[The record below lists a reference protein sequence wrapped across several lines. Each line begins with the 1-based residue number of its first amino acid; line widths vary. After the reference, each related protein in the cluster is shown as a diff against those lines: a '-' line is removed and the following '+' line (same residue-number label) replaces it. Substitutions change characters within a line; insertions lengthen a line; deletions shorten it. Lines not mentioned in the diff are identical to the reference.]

1 MSVSRGYKNQYHFLD
16 PNFASASQQFP
27 GANGNWGDGDMA
39 AVHAA
44 GSWRDQFGAA
54 LAAVPPVAGVADML
68 AAMMGGAASARP
80 AFPGWPAPANGPPAV
95 PPAGTAAVTPAVA
108 AEVPVGTVPAEAE
121 PGESEPP
128 SRRRRAAK
136 AKAKRAAKP
145 AAKKAA
151 AKKAAAKKVK
161 KPAKGRKDSK

>member
-1 MSVSRGYKNQYHFLD
+1 MEIGVTW
-16 PNFASASQQFP
+16 QQSMLP
-27 GANGNWGDGDMA
+27 
-39 AVHAA
+39 AV
-44 GSWRDQFGAA
+44 GGDQFGAA
-54 LAAVPPVAGVADML
+54 LAAVP
-68 AAMMGGAASARP
+68 GAASARP

-136 AKAKRAAKP
+136 EKAKRAAKP

-151 AKKAAAKKVK
+151 AKKAVLLRKSRSLPRAARILS
-161 KPAKGRKDSK
+161 RKLLCR

>member
-1 MSVSRGYKNQYHFLD
+1 MEIGVTW
-16 PNFASASQQFP
+16 QQSMLP
-27 GANGNWGDGDMA
+27 
-39 AVHAA
+39 AV
-44 GSWRDQFGAA
+44 GGDQFGAA

-80 AFPGWPAPANGPPAV
+80 AFPGLPAPANGPPAV

-136 AKAKRAAKP
+136 EKAKRAAKP

>member
-1 MSVSRGYKNQYHFLD
+1 MEIGVTWQKSML
-16 PNFASASQQFP
+16 P
-27 GANGNWGDGDMA
+27 
-39 AVHAA
+39 AV
-44 GSWRDQFGAA
+44 GGDQFGAA

-128 SRRRRAAK
+128 SRRRRAQLRGLQSLLPRRLRPK
-136 AKAKRAAKP
+136 RLLLRKSRSLPRAARILS
-145 AAKKAA
+145 
-151 AKKAAAKKVK
+151 
-161 KPAKGRKDSK
+161 RKLLCR

>member
-1 MSVSRGYKNQYHFLD
+1 MEIGVTVTW
-16 PNFASASQQFP
+16 QQSMLP
-27 GANGNWGDGDMA
+27 
-39 AVHAA
+39 AV
-44 GSWRDQFGAA
+44 GGDQFGAA

-68 AAMMGGAASARP
+68 AAMMGGAASAWP

-145 AAKKAA
+145 AA
-151 AKKAAAKKVK
+151 
-161 KPAKGRKDSK
+161 